1 MGNLNGPKHHPLRD
15 LCAILSAL
23 VVSRHRQHL
32 VKSDF
37 LSSPVPR
44 TKGPAAS
51 NFWACYLSLAFG
63 CPLVVCLLSD
73 LVKPWLSYR

>member
-51 NFWACYLSLAFG
+51 NFWASYLSLAFG

-73 LVKPWLSYR
+73 LVKPWLAYR